1 MLGADDPK
9 KPPSSPAG
17 SESAEVIQALQ
28 EAWPDHPEWVDMLTS
43 ILQDE
48 TMSSNYGWF
57 RTAVAQTRFDWESSK
72 KRYDRNGNGQIERG
86 EFPGSDGDF
95 ARLDHDRNKALTKL
109 RL

>member
-1 MLGADDPK
+1 MLAKSPWKWAHSLLITGAAFAVLGADDPK

-57 RTAVAQTRFDWESSK
+57 RTAVAQMRFDWESSK
-72 KRYDRNGNGQIERG
+72 E
-86 EFPGSDGDF
+86 
-95 ARLDHDRNKALTKL
+95 AL
-109 RL
+109 RPQR